1 MRIVVRG
8 EINVWV
14 PIYYKDQMECGL
26 SEEDAHPKAGWRDL
40 SKDLGASCDSP
51 FWPRGEETAS
61 HFIVSHLGKMT
72 GSEAK
77 GSVQTCCFQRANG
90 GAQCKDEFH
99 IQNVRGL

>member
-26 SEEDAHPKAGWRDL
+26 SKEDELPKAGWRDL
-40 SKDLGASCDSP
+40 SKDLGALCDSP

-61 HFIVSHLGKMT
+61 HFIVSQLGKMI
-72 GSEAK
+72 
-77 GSVQTCCFQRANG
+77 VRQRAQYRHAASSG
-90 GAQCKDEFH
+90 PMGAS
-99 IQNVRGL
+99 V